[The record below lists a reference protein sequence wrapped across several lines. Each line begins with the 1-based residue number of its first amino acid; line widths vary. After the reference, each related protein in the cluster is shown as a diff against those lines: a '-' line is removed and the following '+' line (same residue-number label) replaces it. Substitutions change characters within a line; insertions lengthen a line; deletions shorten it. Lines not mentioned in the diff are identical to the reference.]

1 MLKFLKIVVISSLCV
16 VLSYQVKSDLV
27 TYDEFAK
34 AMKSNQY
41 PQPTKEQY
49 KAFVQGLPKGLIS
62 TKEEAAMALA
72 HFLHESVG
80 LSKKIE
86 DECKHSGCPGK
97 YRVPGLFVCFCHCPI
112 NTNLNSWF
120 LI

>member
-1 MLKFLKIVVISSLCV
+1 M

-34 AMKSNQY
+34 AVKSNGY
-41 PQPTKEQY
+41 PQPTKKQY
-49 KAFVQGLPKGLIS
+49 NAFVQGLPKGLIS

-72 HFLHESVG
+72 HFLHESGG

-86 DECKHSGCPGK
+86 DQCKYSGCPGQ
-97 YRVPGLFVCFCHCPI
+97 YRVPGLFVCFFHCPI
-112 NTNLNSWF
+112 TSY
-120 LI
+120 IS